1 MCISVRVCVC
11 VCVCVDYM
19 VLKESLPVKNSWT
32 IYRFMVVCGWHSSDL
47 MCHVLHFG
55 II

>member
-1 MCISVRVCVC
+1 MCISVR

-32 IYRFMVVCGWHSSDL
+32 IYRFMVLCVVGTQVTSCVMYFIL
-47 MCHVLHFG
+47 V
-55 II
+55 